1 MSWVKR
7 IAAAAL
13 AVAMIGLYADGVFDA
28 PLSNATPI
36 PLNAHDCGV
45 NGFRQ
50 TLCGRSYEMAKAER
64 DKAAAEQAKREAAE
78 KKAEQAADE
87 HGWQPGDPEYIAP

>member
-45 NGFRQ
+45 NGFGQ

-64 DKAAAEQAKREAAE
+64 DKAAAA
-78 KKAEQAADE
+78 KKAERAADE
-87 HGWQPGDPEYIAP
+87 DGWQPGDPEYIAP